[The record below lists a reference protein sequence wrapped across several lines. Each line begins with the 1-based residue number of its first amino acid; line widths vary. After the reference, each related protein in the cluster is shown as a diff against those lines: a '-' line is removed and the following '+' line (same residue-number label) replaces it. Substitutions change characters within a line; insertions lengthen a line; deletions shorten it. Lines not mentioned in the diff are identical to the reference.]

1 MAMLNDPGTWAAFV
15 TLSALEIILG
25 IDNVIILSILVS
37 RLPQAQQSS
46 ARLTGLALA
55 MLTRIAL
62 LFSIV
67 WLTRLTQPLF
77 EVSGHVISGRDLALF
92 GGGLF
97 LVGKSVLELHETL
110 EGAARHNDARVYA
123 NFFAT
128 VVQIAVIDI
137 VFSLDTVFTA
147 IGLARPDQVPIM
159 VAAIVVAIVAMMWM
173 AKAIGR
179 FIDRHPTLKV
189 LALAFLI
196 LIGVALITSA
206 FHFEIP
212 KPYLYFAMAFAVGV
226 EAVNLKL
233 RERLDA
239 GRNKRGAEDRS

>member
-1 MAMLNDPGTWAAFV
+1 MLSDPGTWLAFV
-15 TLSALEIILG
+15 TLSALEIVLG

-37 RLPQAQQSS
+37 RLPQAQQPS

-62 LFSIV
+62 LFSII
-67 WLTRLTQPLF
+67 WLTRLTDPLF
-77 EVSGHVISGRDLALF
+77 ELAGHGVSGRDLALF

-97 LVGKSVLELHETL
+97 LLGKSVLELHETL
-110 EGAARHNDARVYA
+110 EGAARQNETRVYA
-123 NFFAT
+123 NFLAT

-137 VFSLDTVFTA
+137 VFSLDTVLTA

-159 VAAIVVAIVAMMWM
+159 VAAIVIAIFAMMWM
-173 AKAIGR
+173 AKAIGG

-196 LIGVALITSA
+196 LIGVALVTSA
-206 FHFEIP
+206 IHIEIP

-239 GRNKRGAEDRS
+239 RRDKRGAQGPH

>member
-1 MAMLNDPGTWAAFV
+1 MLSDPGTWLAFV

-25 IDNVIILSILVS
+25 IDNIIILSILVS
-37 RLPQAQQSS
+37 RLPLQQQAS
-46 ARLTGLALA
+46 ARLTGLSLA

-62 LFSIV
+62 LFSII
-67 WLTRLTQPLF
+67 WLTRLTTPLF
-77 EVSGHVISGRDLALF
+77 AVAGIGFSVRDLALF

-97 LVGKSVLELHETL
+97 LLGKSVLEMHETL
-110 EGAARHNDARVYA
+110 EGAARHGQAPVYSR
-123 NFFAT
+123 FLAT

-159 VAAIVVAIVAMMWM
+159 IAAIVIAILAMMWM
-173 AKAIGR
+173 AKGIGG

-196 LIGVALITSA
+196 LIGVALVTSA

-212 KPYLYFAMAFAVGV
+212 KAYLYFAMAFAVGV

-239 GRNKRGAEDRS
+239 RRDKRGAQGPH